1 MTPSII
7 SLPDELYPEDISGNV
22 VNILSLQRNKERER
36 VVKQLT
42 ELHFQIPD
50 PANNPPPKKVA

>member
-7 SLPDELYPEDISGNV
+7 SLPDELYPEDISGKV
-22 VNILSLQRNKERER
+22 VNILLLHRNKERER

-42 ELHFQIPD
+42 KLHFQIPD